1 MSPLRVRRSDNV
13 YSFPAESVGASASW
27 LAYCLVALLCVI
39 AGGCT
44 LTIDG
49 EPVVEVSDFL
59 ALSREKPEPDA
70 NEIAAATS
78 DKLTRKYQRYKMS
91 DQEKAVWSDPNFKR
105 RFVESYLAETEVEP
119 SMREME
125 RQRVAE
131 VFPLMEKGELDQA
144 EKLLQRYRGEAS
156 SAVFDYLLGNIYFQR
171 EQIDQA
177 VAAYSEAVRKY
188 AKFRRAWRNLG
199 LIYVRTGEHDQAI
212 TALTRVIELGGG
224 DSVIYGLLGFSYSS
238 KEKPISAESAY
249 RMAILMDPETVDWK
263 RGLASSFFRQKRF
276 AEAVAIC
283 DRIIEGDLGNA
294 EIWMLQ
300 ANAYI
305 GMGKP
310 LQAAENYEFVD
321 RLGKST
327 IASLSMLGDIYI
339 NEKLYEMAASSY
351 VRAMQMTPA
360 TDAKDP
366 NARANVAKM
375 LDRNTGR
382 VIRAARVLAARGALD
397 ATETLVQ
404 NIREHRGEYLEKSD
418 RKDLLKLEARIAV
431 ARGADQRQVTI
442 LEEIVRLDPMD
453 GEALMLLGRHYAN
466 APEDKRDID
475 KAVFYYELA
484 EKNEKFEADAKVQHA
499 QLLVREEKYDQAIP
513 LLKSAQS
520 IKYRDNVQKY
530 LEQVQ
535 RIAKQR

>member
-1 MSPLRVRRSDNV
+1 MRRSDNV
-13 YSFPAESVGASASW
+13 SCSAAGSIGASAPR
-27 LAYCLVALLCVI
+27 LAWCLAALLCV
-39 AGGCT
+39 AVGGCT

-59 ALSREKPEPDA
+59 ALSQEKPEPDA
-70 NEIAAATS
+70 NEISPTS
-78 DKLTRKYQRYKMS
+78 DELTRKYRQYKMT
-91 DQEKAVWSDPNFKR
+91 DAEKAAWSDPNFKR
-105 RFVESYLAETEVEP
+105 RFVESYIAETEVEP
-119 SMREME
+119 PLREME

-131 VFPLMEKGELDQA
+131 ILPLMEDGELDQA

-156 SAVFDYLLGNIYFQR
+156 SAVFDYLLGNLYFQR

-177 VAAYSEAVRKY
+177 VAAYKEATKKY
-188 AKFRRAWRNLG
+188 RKFRRAHRNLG
-199 LIYVRTGEHDQAI
+199 LIYVRIGEHDKAVA
-212 TALTRVIELGGG
+212 ALTRVIELGGG
-224 DSVIYGLLGFSYSS
+224 DAVMYGLLGFSYSMT
-238 KEKPISAESAY
+238 EKPISAESAY

-283 DRIIEGDLGNA
+283 DRIIQDDLGNA

-321 RLGKST
+321 RLGKSN

-351 VRAMQMTPA
+351 VRAMERTPSA
-360 TDAKDP
+360 DTKDP
-366 NARANVAKM
+366 NAQAKVAGM
-375 LDRNTGR
+375 LERNTDR
-382 VIRAARVLAARGALD
+382 IIRAAKVMAARGALD
-397 ATETLVQ
+397 ATETLLQ
-404 NIREHRGEYLEKSD
+404 TLREQRREYLEKGD

-431 ARGADQRQVTI
+431 ARGADEKQVKI

-466 APEDKRDID
+466 APGDKRDIE
-475 KAVFYYELA
+475 KAIFYYELA

-499 QLLVREEKYDQAIP
+499 QLLVREEEYDKAIP

-520 IKYRDNVQKY
+520 IQYRDNVQKY

>member
-1 MSPLRVRRSDNV
+1 MSPLRVRRSDSV
-13 YSFPAESVGASASW
+13 YCLPAGSIGASASR
-27 LAYCLVALLCVI
+27 LAWCLAALLCLV

-70 NEIAAATS
+70 NEISPTR
-78 DKLTRKYQRYKMS
+78 DELTRKYRQYKMT
-91 DQEKAVWSDPNFKR
+91 DAEKAAWSDPNFKR
-105 RFVESYLAETEVEP
+105 RFVESYIAETEVEP
-119 SMREME
+119 SLREME

-131 VFPLMEKGELDQA
+131 ILPLMEKGELDQA

-156 SAVFDYLLGNIYFQR
+156 SAVFDYLLGNLYFQR

-177 VAAYSEAVRKY
+177 VAAYSVATGKY
-188 AKFRRAWRNLG
+188 SKFRRAHRNLG
-199 LIYVRTGEHDQAI
+199 LIYVRLGEHDKAVA
-212 TALTRVIELGGG
+212 ALTRVIELGGG
-224 DSVIYGLLGFSYSS
+224 DAVIYGLLGFSYSMT
-238 KEKPISAESAY
+238 EKPISAESAY

-283 DRIIEGDLGNA
+283 DRIIQDDLGNA

-321 RLGKST
+321 RLGKSS

-339 NEKLYEMAASSY
+339 NEKLYEMAAGSY
-351 VRAMQMTPA
+351 VRAMERTPSA
-360 TDAKDP
+360 DTKDP
-366 NARANVAKM
+366 NAQAKVAGM
-375 LDRNTGR
+375 LDRNTDR
-382 VIRAARVLAARGALD
+382 IIRAARVMAARGALD
-397 ATETLVQ
+397 ATETLLQ
-404 NIREHRGEYLEKSD
+404 TLREQRQEYLDKTD

-431 ARGADQRQVTI
+431 ARGADEKQVTI

-466 APEDKRDID
+466 APEDKRDME
-475 KAVFYYELA
+475 KAIFYYELA

-499 QLLVREEKYDQAIP
+499 QLLVREEEYDKAIP